1 MLGLKIDSNKNLL
14 FVTLSGITTDS
25 DIVTGIGKAGE
36 LLPQLKDN
44 FSIIM
49 DLSKYKEA
57 STEQGALFN
66 KIIRSIND
74 KKKINLVVRI
84 VGQSKSAI
92 LNLCKMDRLFNLTN
106 VKYVPSI
113 EDAEK
118 LLNGETHRHKDC
130 L

>member
-1 MLGLKIDSNKNLL
+1 MLDLKIDSNKNLL
-14 FVTLSGITTDS
+14 FVTLSGVTADN
-25 DIVTGIGKAGE
+25 DIVIGIGKVGE

-49 DLSKYKEA
+49 DLSEYKEA
-57 STEQGALFN
+57 SAEQGALFN
-66 KIIRSIND
+66 KIIKSIDD
-74 KKKINLVVRI
+74 KRKINLVVRI
-84 VGQSKSAI
+84 VGESKRAI

-130 L
+130 E